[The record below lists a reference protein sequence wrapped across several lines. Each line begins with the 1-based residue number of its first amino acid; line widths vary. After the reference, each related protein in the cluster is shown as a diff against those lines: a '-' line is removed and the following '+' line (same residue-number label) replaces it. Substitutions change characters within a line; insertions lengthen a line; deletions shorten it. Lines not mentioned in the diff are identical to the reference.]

1 MVWVVGIG
9 IFLFLL
15 FAFPKQVGG
24 LILLLAAIGGATWAY
39 QSAKSDAE
47 AKERSKIVM
56 SARTDIGCEDPQ
68 FPIGVSI
75 SNGTKKQINSVDFT
89 LLAKRPGYSSEVYSH
104 FNTSDR
110 ILKPGDVYFACWS
123 LASYELNYGKLKG
136 EDIKALNW
144 STRVASVRFA
154 E

>member
-1 MVWVVGIG
+1 MAWVVGIG
-9 IFLFLL
+9 IFLFFL
-15 FAFPKQVGG
+15 FAFPKQVGLLI
-24 LILLLAAIGGATWAY
+24 LILLGIGAATWIY
-39 QSAKSDAE
+39 STAE
-47 AKERSKIVM
+47 SNAAAKERSKIVM
-56 SARTDIGCEDPQ
+56 SARTDIGCDDPQ

-89 LLAKRPGYSSEVYSH
+89 ILAKRPGYSSDVYSH
-104 FNTSDR
+104 FHTSDR

-144 STRVASVRFA
+144 STRVSSVRFS